1 METEI
6 WRKKNTKKNKIPF
19 FRRLIIY
26 IADHIDYI
34 NPMSAKSLL
43 FFLLGKI

>member
-6 WRKKNTKKNKIPF
+6 WKKPLKKTKFHF
-19 FRRLIIY
+19 FRRPIIY

-34 NPMSAKSLL
+34 NPVTAKSLL